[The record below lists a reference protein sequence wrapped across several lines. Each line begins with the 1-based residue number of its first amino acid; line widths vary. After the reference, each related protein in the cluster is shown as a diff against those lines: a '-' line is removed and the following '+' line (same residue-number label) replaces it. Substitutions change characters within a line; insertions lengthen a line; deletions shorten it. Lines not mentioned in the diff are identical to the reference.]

1 MSDTVSDYIGLP
13 LPIVCLTD
21 TDTIAAVIIVSF
33 VLPATLQFA
42 NLKSQGIH
50 FDIGFLFQIMLLFN
64 NTLKLLYNKTL
75 WGENTLY

>member
-21 TDTIAAVIIVSF
+21 TDTIAAVIIISF

-42 NLKSQGIH
+42 NLKSQDIH
-50 FDIGFLFQIMLLFN
+50 FNIGFSSMIIFLF
-64 NTLKLLYNKTL
+64 
-75 WGENTLY
+75 

>member
-21 TDTIAAVIIVSF
+21 TDTIATVIIISF
-33 VLPATLQFA
+33 VLLATLQFA
-42 NLKSQGIH
+42 NLKGLSIH
-50 FDIGFLFQIMLLFN
+50 HTLLSQIMLLFN

-75 WGENTLY
+75 GGENILY